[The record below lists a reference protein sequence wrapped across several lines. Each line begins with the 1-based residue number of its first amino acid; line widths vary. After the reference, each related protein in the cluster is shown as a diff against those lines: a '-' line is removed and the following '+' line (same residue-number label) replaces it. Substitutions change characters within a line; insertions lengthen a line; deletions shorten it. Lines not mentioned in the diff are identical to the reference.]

1 MVLRRAGP
9 ASHAAPGR
17 KTLRRTWAAA
27 RVPEPGRAV
36 APALRR
42 GRQAARIAPRP
53 GRERA
58 RGGSGEIPQRSGRRF

>member
-1 MVLRRAGP
+1 
-9 ASHAAPGR
+9 
-17 KTLRRTWAAA
+17 LRRTWAAA